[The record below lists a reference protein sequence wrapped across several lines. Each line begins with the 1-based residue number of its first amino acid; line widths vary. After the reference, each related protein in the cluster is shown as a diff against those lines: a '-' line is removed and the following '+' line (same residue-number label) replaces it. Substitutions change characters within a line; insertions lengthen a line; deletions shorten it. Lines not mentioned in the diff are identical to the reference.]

1 MVQQNL
7 SCYLT
12 IVDADRKQTYPVDEF
27 GEAACQTRE
36 IASLAPGE
44 TAAVS
49 IPVRVMYVGEFRFTA
64 SVINYETGAVI
75 TSGALSAAMTAVSNL
90 NKTLVMAVAAV
101 VPVILPAIAIPLTR
115 KRGKKAA

>member
-12 IVDADRKQTYPVDEF
+12 IVDVGRKQMYPLDEF
-27 GEAACQTRE
+27 VEEAYQTRE

-64 SVINYETGAVI
+64 SVINYETGAVK
-75 TSGALSAAMTAVSNL
+75 TSDALSVAMTAVTNL

-101 VPVILPAIAIPLTR
+101 VPVILPAIAIPLTG
-115 KRGKKAA
+115 KRCKKAA